1 MLSMSCVDI
10 SRQMVMSKLDSIP
23 INCLDSLQSSEALE
37 FLKRDLTE
45 FSTVVQHD
53 TTCSIVAT
61 ANAVRSK
68 LAVAYSHFSFFYY
81 FFLVL

>member
-1 MLSMSCVDI
+1 M
-10 SRQMVMSKLDSIP
+10 
-23 INCLDSLQSSEALE
+23 NCLYSLQSSEALE

-61 ANAVRSK
+61 ANAVRTK
-68 LAVAYSHFSFFYY
+68 LAVDYSHFLKMIFTFS
-81 FFLVL
+81 

>member
-1 MLSMSCVDI
+1 MT
-10 SRQMVMSKLDSIP
+10 
-23 INCLDSLQSSEALE
+23 CLYSLQSSEALE

-68 LAVAYSHFSFFYY
+68 LAVDYSLCFCFLFF
-81 FFLVL
+81 